1 MRPRFVDIHHHLA
14 YGVDDGARNRR
25 HMYRMLDCAAS
36 QGIHAIIATSHI
48 TPGVRRFD
56 MEGYRRALREARE
69 YCEASGYDMTIYE
82 GCEILYTRQTCRLLQ
97 EGEIP
102 TLAGTDF
109 VLVEF
114 SPDIR
119 FAKLREALQDLISAG
134 YRPVVA
140 HVERYNCLTLRLG
153 RTARLK
159 DELNVYFQMNCS
171 TLLKDKG
178 YRLHRFCQWM
188 LEHDLVDALGTDAH
202 NTSSR
207 RAKMK
212 AAWKYLKWEYGS
224 SYAEQLTTAA
234 FIFEDN

>member
-1 MRPRFVDIHHHLA
+1 
-14 YGVDDGARNRR
+14 
-25 HMYRMLDCAAS
+25 MYRMLDCAAS

-140 HVERYNCLTLRLG
+140 HVERYRCLFRGKTLQQLRSDFDV
-153 RTARLK
+153 RC
-159 DELNVYFQMNCS
+159 QMNCQ
-171 TLLKDKG
+171 TV
-178 YRLHRFCQWM
+178 YRKNGFWQERRVNRWLTEGLIDC
-188 LEHDLVDALGTDAH
+188 VSSDAH
-202 NTSSR
+202 NMTTRPFGMR
-207 RAKMK
+207 RAYRALSQRVGK
-212 AAWKYLKWEYGS
+212 AEARR
-224 SYAEQLTTAA
+224 LTGL
-234 FIFEDN
+234 